1 MFTIIYNPSAG
12 KKKIT
17 FLLDK
22 ICSELQSR
30 HIEYTA
36 LNIMENPETGLYSSV
51 PSGIEDTVCVLGGDG
66 TVLHTFNK
74 LKGDGFRLII
84 VPCGTG
90 NDFIKTLGL
99 PKDPMKAF
107 LMQLNGAVR
116 SIDYLLANERRF
128 MNVMGAGFDVNVL
141 SKLNAF
147 KHKFSG
153 LKAYL
158 MAVIQAVK
166 EYSPVEFEISADGG
180 DVVKRQLSI
189 ISIGN
194 GKYIGGG
201 MKAVPDAVP
210 DDGLIDVV
218 EVKAIKRWQLMFLL
232 PLFIAGLHIKCG
244 LGTTYRCR
252 SLRLSS
258 SNMTYQLDGEIFSG
272 ESVEIK
278 TVSGKL
284 KASKGTLE

>member
-12 KKKIT
+12 KKNIAS
-17 FLLDK
+17 LLEK
-22 ICSELQSR
+22 VQSELDSR
-30 HIEYTA
+30 HIEYTVF
-36 LNIMENPETGLYSSV
+36 NILDNLETERYSSV
-51 PSGIEDTVCVLGGDG
+51 PSGIDDTVCVLGGDG

-74 LKGDGFRLII
+74 LQGDSFRLII

-107 LMQLNGAVR
+107 LMQLDGSVNN
-116 SIDYLLANERRF
+116 IDYLLANGRRF

-141 SKLNAF
+141 CKLNAF

-166 EYSPVEFEISADGG
+166 EYSPVEFEISADDG
-180 DVVKRQLSI
+180 DVIKKRLSI
-189 ISIGN
+189 ISAGN
-194 GKYIGGG
+194 GKYFGGG
-201 MKAVPDAVP
+201 MKAVPGAVP
-210 DDGLIDVV
+210 DDGFIDVV
-218 EVKAIKRWQLMFLL
+218 EVRAIKRWQLMFLL
-232 PLFIAGLHIKCG
+232 PLFVAGLHIKCG
-244 LGTTYRCR
+244 LGTTYRCK
-252 SLRLSS
+252 SLKVSS

-272 ESVEIK
+272 DKVEIK
-278 TVSGKL
+278 LVSGRL
-284 KASKGTLE
+284 KASKGTL

>member
-12 KKKIT
+12 KKNIT
-17 FLLDK
+17 SLLGK
-22 ICSELQSR
+22 VCTELDSR
-30 HIEYTA
+30 HIEYA
-36 LNIMENPETGLYSSV
+36 VLNIMENPEMELYESV
-51 PSGIEDTVCVLGGDG
+51 PSGSDDTVCVLGGDG

-74 LKGDGFRLII
+74 LTGDSFRLII

-99 PKDPMKAF
+99 PKDPVKAF
-107 LMQLNGAVR
+107 LMQLDGTAQN
-116 SIDYLLANERRF
+116 IDYLLANDRRF

-141 SKLNAF
+141 CKLNAF

-158 MAVIQAVK
+158 MAVIQATK
-166 EYSPVEFEISADGG
+166 EYSPVEFEISADDG
-180 DVVKRQLSI
+180 DVIKKQLSI
-189 ISIGN
+189 ISVGN

-201 MKAVPDAVP
+201 MKAVPSAVP

-218 EVKAIKRWQLMFLL
+218 EVRAIKRWQLIFLL
-232 PLFIAGLHIKCG
+232 PLFVAGLHIKCG
-244 LGTTYRCR
+244 LGKTYRCR
-252 SLRLSS
+252 SLKLKSA
-258 SNMTYQLDGEIFSG
+258 NMTYQLDGEVFSG

-278 TVSGKL
+278 LVSGKL
-284 KASKGTLE
+284 KASKATL